1 MKEGGTHR
9 AFKRI
14 GVDIVISRD
23 RDFKEVA
30 KREGLKVHHI
40 PTQDVIFDRR
50 VSALFR
56 GRR

>member
-1 MKEGGTHR
+1 M
-9 AFKRI
+9 KRI

-30 KREGLKVHHI
+30 KREGLKVYYI
-40 PTQDVIFDRR
+40 PTQDVILGRR

-56 GRR
+56 GRH